1 MGLLLL
7 AAAAAAL
14 RVRSVRLVGARGHL
28 ACHLLD
34 ALPLGRERVRV
45 VPDAVAAAADAAAD
59 ATRAADA
66 AAHSADARLLHVA
79 RSARLVRGVRGLRSD
94 GQLAQPR
101 HRQLRASRL
110 QLV

>member
-34 ALPLGRERVRV
+34 ALPLGRQRVWV

-79 RSARLVRGVRGLRSD
+79 RSDRLMCGVRGLRAD